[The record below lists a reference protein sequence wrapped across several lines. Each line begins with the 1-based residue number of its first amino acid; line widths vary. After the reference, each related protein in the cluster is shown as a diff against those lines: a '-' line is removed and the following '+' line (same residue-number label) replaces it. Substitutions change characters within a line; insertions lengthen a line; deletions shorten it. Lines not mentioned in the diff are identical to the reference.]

1 MHSYFI
7 AALFFAGVVV
17 SGSLACDLGAVGGC
31 AAGMQEM
38 QQAAQAQDIG
48 KLCQVYNSAMSCF
61 QTALDGC
68 KGDQAQSFNQ
78 MMSQI
83 SGSYGSMC
91 SGGAAGQG
99 SEGCAPELMKCYNPI
114 KSQLEKS
121 KEQPEPSVL
130 CPIVAQV
137 KQCMAKIG
145 DDCKSTE
152 VGAGMVQNLAP
163 LAGMCSS
170 QQGGGQQGGS
180 GNESE
185 SVQDKEAKEDKKDA
199 GDNNGV
205 GAVQPWALVAEI
217 ENCKREY
224 PTAKVRVIAYDS
236 VKQVQAAAFMVR
248 N

>member
-1 MHSYFI
+1 
-7 AALFFAGVVV
+7 
-17 SGSLACDLGAVGGC
+17 
-31 AAGMQEM
+31 
-38 QQAAQAQDIG
+38 
-48 KLCQVYNSAMSCF
+48 
-61 QTALDGC
+61 
-68 KGDQAQSFNQ
+68 
-78 MMSQI
+78 MSQI

-114 KSQLEKS
+114 KSQLEKGG
-121 KEQPEPSVL
+121 EQPEPSVL

-180 GNESE
+180 DQDKQGKDPKYETKGNESE
-185 SVQDKEAKEDKKDA
+185 SVQDKENKEDKKDA
-199 GDNNGV
+199 RDNNGV
-205 GAVQPWALVAEI
+205 G
-217 ENCKREY
+217 
-224 PTAKVRVIAYDS
+224 
-236 VKQVQAAAFMVR
+236 
-248 N
+248 